1 MLKLGYIIIRKRFI
15 FYITMPKSLENCKEY
30 GDIFKIVKRNVKEVL
45 GTERVGFMLILSEL
59 PAGVA
64 AMHYMGSNS
73 IVLNKSVVESLNA
86 IEKAREKRNY
96 VIYGLLLHEYIHTL
110 GYVDERTVRSFC
122 WKICEKT
129 FGKDHLTTKMAYQ
142 GLGKIYP
149 ELAWVKP
156 SASFYN
162 SAEMVSGFD
171 TDNISYIA

>member
-1 MLKLGYIIIRKRFI
+1 
-15 FYITMPKSLENCKEY
+15 MPKSLENCKEY

-59 PAGVA
+59 PVGVA

-73 IVLNKSVVESLNA
+73 IILNKSVVKSLNA
-86 IEKAREKRNY
+86 IEKVREKRNY
-96 VIYGLLLHEYIHTL
+96 VIYGLLLHEYIHSL
-110 GYVDERTVRSFC
+110 GYVHERTVRSLC

-142 GLGKIYP
+142 GPGKIYP
-149 ELAWVKP
+149 ELAWVTP
-156 SASFYN
+156 SASFYK
-162 SAEMVSGFD
+162 SAEIVNGFD

>member
-1 MLKLGYIIIRKRFI
+1 
-15 FYITMPKSLENCKEY
+15 MPKSLENCKEY
-30 GDIFKIVKRNVKEVL
+30 GDIFKSVKRSVMEVL
-45 GTERVGFMLILSEL
+45 GTERVGFMLVLSEL

-73 IVLNKSVVESLNA
+73 IVLNKSLIKSLDA

-96 VIYGLLLHEYIHTL
+96 VIYDLLLHEYIHSL
-110 GYVDERTVRSFC
+110 GYVDERTVRSLC

-142 GLGKIYP
+142 GPGKIYP
-149 ELAWVKP
+149 ELALVKP

-162 SAEMVSGFD
+162 SAEIVHGFD
-171 TDNISYIA
+171 TENISYIA

>member
-1 MLKLGYIIIRKRFI
+1 
-15 FYITMPKSLENCKEY
+15 MPKSLENCKEY

-73 IVLNKSVVESLNA
+73 IILNKSLVKSLDV

-96 VIYGLLLHEYIHTL
+96 VIYDLLLHEYIHTL
-110 GYVDERTVRSFC
+110 GYVDERTVRSLC

-129 FGKDHLTTKMAYQ
+129 FGKDHLTTKMAYH
-142 GLGKIYP
+142 GPGKIYP
-149 ELAWVKP
+149 ELALVKP

-162 SAEMVSGFD
+162 SAEIVNGFD
-171 TDNISYIA
+171 TENISYIA